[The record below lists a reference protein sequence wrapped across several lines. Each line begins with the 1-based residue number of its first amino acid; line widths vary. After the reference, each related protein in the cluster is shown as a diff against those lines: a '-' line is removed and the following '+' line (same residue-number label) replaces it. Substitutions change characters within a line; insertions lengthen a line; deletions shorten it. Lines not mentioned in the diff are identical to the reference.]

1 MITLRQEAAPDI
13 PAREVLLD
21 RALPGRH
28 LKTCEKLRRGQTPAD
43 GLALTADLDGRV
55 VGTVRLWH
63 VAAGT
68 AGASLLLGPLG
79 VLPECQG
86 LGIGTLLMD
95 HALAQASLRGHRSVL
110 LVGDAPYYE
119 RFGFSSRHTG
129 GLLLPGPVERDR
141 FMGIEIAAGALSGA
155 CGMVSPLLPVF
166 GDGDRCIETALMSA
180 NDNHITEVA
189 RLAATR

>member
-1 MITLRQEAAPDI
+1 MIVIRNETALDI
-13 PAREVLLD
+13 PARETLLD

-43 GLALTADLDGRV
+43 GLAFSAFKGRQL

-63 VAAGT
+63 IEAGS
-68 AGASLLLGPLG
+68 AGASLLLGPIG

-95 HALAQASLRGHRSVL
+95 HALAEASARGHRSVI

-119 RFGFSSRHTG
+119 RFGFEAALCANLS
-129 GLLLPGPVERDR
+129 LPGPVERDR
-141 FMGIEIAAGALSGA
+141 FQGLELAPGALAGAAG
-155 CGMVSPLLPVF
+155 MVQAGKRV
-166 GDGDRCIETALMSA
+166 DTEGDRRIVVPALETFQQ
-180 NDNHITEVA
+180 
-189 RLAATR
+189 AA